1 MSELRLPWP
10 PKELSPNARVH
21 WSKRSKAA
29 KAYRFECGLI
39 ARVAGIKPPDSERIA
54 LWIDF
59 FPPDKRQRDDDN
71 LLAAF
76 KAGRDGI
83 ADALG
88 INDKRFVSHPF
99 VQTETG
105 GFVRV
110 RITGMPERDAAMQV
124 WGR

>member
-1 MSELRLPWP
+1 MIELRLPWP

-29 KAYRFECGLI
+29 AAYRRECAWLVR
-39 ARVAGIKPPDSERIA
+39 AAGIKAPDSERIA

-83 ADALG
+83 ADALD

>member
-1 MSELRLPWP
+1 MTELRLPWP

-21 WSKRSKAA
+21 WSKRSRAA
-29 KAYRFECGLI
+29 KAYRRDCALLVRAASI
-39 ARVAGIKPPDSERIA
+39 AAPDSERIA
-54 LWIDF
+54 LWIEF
-59 FPPDKRQRDDDN
+59 FPPDRRQRDDDN

-88 INDKRFVSHPF
+88 VNDKRFVSHPF
-99 VQTETG
+99 VQTTTG

-110 RITGMPERDAAMQV
+110 RITGMPELIA
-124 WGR
+124 